1 MTEAATPTGELSPWL
16 AGARHFFTEEHP
28 LFARFH
34 IDPLEIG
41 DGKVTISAV
50 LDETFCHRPGSN
62 EIFGGAMAIVLDTVL
77 GFSVVTRLKDLV
89 PIATINLRTEY
100 LAKAVSGTKI
110 RCHAHCYSRRDAV
123 AFVRG
128 DITNFE
134 TGATL
139 ATALGTFMIG
149 TRGPKYD
156 ALAKGKSP

>member
-1 MTEAATPTGELSPWL
+1 MTETSTGKIELSPWL
-16 AGARHFFTEEHP
+16 AGARQFFTEEHP

-34 IDPLEIG
+34 IYPLDVGEG
-41 DGKVTISAV
+41 EVTISAV
-50 LDETFCHRPGSN
+50 LDDAFCFRPGSN
-62 EIFGGAMAIVLDTVL
+62 EIFGGAMAIILDTVL
-77 GFSVVTRLKDLV
+77 GFSVLTRLKDLV

-110 RCHAHCYSRRDAV
+110 RCHAHCYSRRDSV

-128 DITNFE
+128 DITDFE
-134 TGATL
+134 TGETL

-156 ALAKGKSP
+156 AMATTKSQ